1 MNVYLSC
8 RANGY
13 YEAMSL
19 ESLDWECVSLNLL
32 ECITAGIQLAL

>member
-19 ESLDWECVSLNLL
+19 ESLDWECVPLGLT
-32 ECITAGIQLAL
+32 EYIITGVQLAL